1 MNILIIDDHII
12 FREGLRLILKTSGV
26 IMNIVEAGNGNEAL
40 KKFIKG
46 KYDLVILDISLP
58 DISGLELL
66 KQFRRT
72 DDKARI
78 LILSMHPEE
87 HFALRSI
94 KSGAYGYLTKDAS
107 VEEILKSVN
116 RILSGKKYISE
127 KIAEQIALKIDFE
140 RMPMLHELLS
150 DREFEIMLYIAKGT
164 SLNDISQKLF
174 ISDKTVGTY
183 RSRIMD
189 KMNMQRNAELTLYC
203 VKNELI

>member
-1 MNILIIDDHII
+1 
-12 FREGLRLILKTSGV
+12 
-26 IMNIVEAGNGNEAL
+26 MNIVEAGNGNEAL